1 MRRTMN
7 QSDVNELIKHKWV
20 VLTGEYRR
28 GKLKLRKPKI
38 VYKIT
43 HEGMLNY
50 MSIIKVLGE
59 PDGILNGRGV
69 DYIDSIETITPEMIE
84 YSKEML
90 MSKGILVQTS
100 DRIELSEAGFRLV
113 KTMFELDNSH
123 RMLRHGTQKIDWSEK
138 KSGSSKADKFNKGMT
153 VALKGIFKVM
163 EAGNKMDEMFNGKQ
177 KNKNTTPKK
186 TPRKNKKK
194 GKAKSKST
202 GPKRYKQT
210 PPKRFEDEWDYGKL

>member
-1 MRRTMN
+1 MRRAMD
-7 QSDVNELIKHKWV
+7 QSDVDELIKQKWV
-20 VLTGEYRR
+20 VLAGEYRR
-28 GKLKLRKPKI
+28 GKLQLRKPKI

-59 PDGILNGRGV
+59 PNGILNGRGV
-69 DYIDSIETITPEMIE
+69 DYIDSIETITPDMIE
-84 YSKEML
+84 HSKEVL
-90 MSKGILVQTS
+90 ISKGILVQTS

-123 RMLRHGTQKIDWSEK
+123 RMLRRGTQKIDWSEK
-138 KSGSSKADKFNKGMT
+138 KSGSKADKFNKGMT

-163 EAGNKMDEMFNGKQ
+163 EAGNKMDEMFNG
-177 KNKNTTPKK
+177 NKK
-186 TPRKNKKK
+186 PRKPYTKKS
-194 GKAKSKST
+194 KSKKKST

>member
-1 MRRTMN
+1 MD
-7 QSDVNELIKHKWV
+7 QSDVDELIKQKWV
-20 VLTGEYRR
+20 VLAGEYRR

-69 DYIDSIETITPEMIE
+69 DYIDSIETITPDMIE
-84 YSKEML
+84 HSKEML
-90 MSKGILVQTS
+90 ISKGILVQTS

-153 VALKGIFKVM
+153 VALKGIFKMM
-163 EAGNKMDEMFNGKQ
+163 EAGNKMDEMFNGKS
-177 KNKNTTPKK
+177 KSNNKK
-186 TPRKNKKK
+186 PRKSYTKKS
-194 GKAKSKST
+194 KSMKKST

>member
-1 MRRTMN
+1 MD
-7 QSDVNELIKHKWV
+7 QSDVDELIKQKWV
-20 VLTGEYRR
+20 VLAGEYRR

-69 DYIDSIETITPEMIE
+69 DYIDSIETITPDMIE
-84 YSKEML
+84 HSKEML
-90 MSKGILVQTS
+90 ISKGILVQTS

-113 KTMFELDNSH
+113 KTMFELDNRH

-163 EAGNKMDEMFNGKQ
+163 EAGNKMDEMFNGKS
-177 KNKNTTPKK
+177 KSNNKK
-186 TPRKNKKK
+186 PRKSYTKKS
-194 GKAKSKST
+194 KSKKKST